1 MLKIIIIISI
11 EKDRERQFVFVLNCT
26 TFLKLDIAFSF
37 GMLLRYGEC
46 SNMLWPGD
54 PEFD

>member
-11 EKDRERQFVFVLNCT
+11 EKDRETKFVFALNFT
-26 TFLKLDIAFSF
+26 TFLKLDIAFLY
-37 GMLLRYGEC
+37 GMLLRHGEC
-46 SNMLWPGD
+46 SNMVWPGD